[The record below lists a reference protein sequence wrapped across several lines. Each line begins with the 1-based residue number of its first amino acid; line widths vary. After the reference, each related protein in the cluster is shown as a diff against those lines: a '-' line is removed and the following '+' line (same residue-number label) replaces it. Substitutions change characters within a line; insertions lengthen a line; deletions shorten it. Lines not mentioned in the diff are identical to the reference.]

1 MQVLS
6 FKLTAG
12 QRTLEVPTGKLV
24 IRRVPS
30 IGLMGMHYPKTGR
43 AQVLVSP
50 GKVKGVTAV
59 EDALIHAWKIQVHP
73 DASQY
78 TQVLG

>member
-1 MQVLS
+1 MQVILK
-6 FKLTAG
+6 FDVKAG
-12 QRTLEVPTGKLV
+12 QRTLEVDTGKLV

-50 GKVKGVTAV
+50 GKVKGVTACQ
-59 EDALIHAWKIQVHP
+59 DALIEAWKIQVGV
-73 DASQY
+73 D
-78 TQVLG
+78 TQVS